1 MATMQRSRIRLHDTC
16 MPMTSLLLPTRPHPY
31 QCPHLDPMPGRRRWP
46 AFRAW
51 AAGIACALL
60 TSLVPAHAA
69 EPPAPIPTFG
79 DSPCVERPQ
88 PAASGQ
94 PPAPPA
100 RIPGLRYECHVM
112 TGGQPLFVGRAGP
125 VDAPVL
131 LLIHGLGQ
139 NAHTDWA
146 EPVQALA
153 PRFQIVAVDLPG
165 FGASPPPLGPFAFDT
180 LGRQLA
186 QLVTRLAPGRRVHVV
201 GHSLGGAVALHFAHR
216 HAALVDRLVL
226 VDAAGLLLKQVF
238 MRHMTAQAV
247 PSTGVAPLD
256 AVIRGMGGR
265 LRDLGSY
272 IFLGQDA
279 RFDFLPWLMGNPQAR
294 KALLGGVVQADA
306 AITLVEQDF
315 TAALRETTAP
325 TTLIWGSEDRIAP
338 PRTGRIL
345 AARMP
350 QVRLQVM
357 AGAGHTPMADRPGE
371 FNRLLLD
378 ALTGPVPLRGAGFA
392 PAAAAG
398 ARSQGE
404 LVCQGQ
410 DGLRYSGRID
420 KLTLNGCRNIRI
432 EGAQIGSLV
441 LSDALAT
448 LDDSSIDAGRGV
460 AIDARNSELI
470 VTTSRIRAR
479 VAIRAD
485 NSWFDLAGVSLV
497 ASEAAMQW
505 RDTTSR
511 AFFSLSDWDAPEHR
525 GDAHFMWPRTA
536 AGR

>member
-1 MATMQRSRIRLHDTC
+1 
-16 MPMTSLLLPTRPHPY
+16 MTSLLLPSRPRKHLH
-31 QCPHLDPMPGRRRWP
+31 PHLHLDSLPGRRSGSAVRVKV
-46 AFRAW
+46 RAW
-51 AAGIACALL
+51 AAAIGCALFNCL
-60 TSLVPAHAA
+60 APAHAA

-125 VDAPVL
+125 ADPPANLPVL

-153 PRFQIVAVDLPG
+153 SRFQIVAVDLPG
-165 FGASPPPLGPFAFDT
+165 FGASPPPLGPYAFDT

-272 IFLGQDA
+272 LFLGQDA

-315 TAALRETTAP
+315 TAALRETTVP

-357 AGAGHTPMADRPGE
+357 AGAGHTPMAERPGE

-378 ALTGPVPLRGAGFA
+378 ALTGPVPPRSAGFA
-392 PAAAAG
+392 PGTTAST
-398 ARSQGE
+398 RSQGE
-404 LVCQGQ
+404 LTCQAQ
-410 DGLRYSGRID
+410 DGARYSGRID
-420 KLTLNGCRNIRI
+420 KLTLNGCRNVRI
-432 EGAQIGSLV
+432 EGAQIGALV

-479 VAIRAD
+479 VAIRAE
-485 NSWFDLAGVSLV
+485 NSWFDLAGVSLT

-505 RDTTSR
+505 RDATSR

-536 AGR
+536 AGAQGSGR